1 MIEGPLSGKSE
12 CDSAPAADLTAL
24 TATVAGNTSALAA
37 KAPTTVV
44 DGLATEVSRK
54 ASGSGLTAAEAAI
67 TTHTGQIVSL
77 NTSVNNIGNSFY
89 TKTLTDA
96 LLSGKQATLANNG
109 GPGIGMLNGTD
120 VRQVTAVAPLSA
132 TIVYD
137 FANPTAVGT
146 NNIELAVDLSGTT
159 TALAGKQDFA
169 YGATMA
175 TTAYAIKTGT
185 WTESSTS
192 DRWSPELHLN
202 SVSHMVSQTI
212 GVGDNTASTETITYD
227 IPSAYQGGS
236 VLEYIGMEHGGVCG
250 YLYDQE

>member
-12 CDSAPAADLTAL
+12 SDSASAADLTAL
-24 TATVAGNTSALAA
+24 TATVAGNTSTLTA

-44 DGLATEVSRK
+44 DALATEVSTK
-54 ASGSGLTAAEAAI
+54 ASGSGLTAAEATIA
-67 TTHTGQIVSL
+67 THTGQLVSL
-77 NTSVNNIGNSFY
+77 NTSVNNMGNNFY

-96 LLSGKQATLANNG
+96 LLSGKAPTTVVDALATEVSTKASGSGLTAAETSIVTHTGQLNALFSGKQATLANNG
-109 GPGIGMLNGTD
+109 GPGIGMLNGIN

-169 YGATMA
+169 YGATIAA
-175 TTAYAIKTGT
+175 TACASKTGT
-185 WTESSTS
+185 GTENATST
-192 DRWSPELHLN
+192 
-202 SVSHMVSQTI
+202 
-212 GVGDNTASTETITYD
+212 
-227 IPSAYQGGS
+227 
-236 VLEYIGMEHGGVCG
+236 
-250 YLYDQE
+250 